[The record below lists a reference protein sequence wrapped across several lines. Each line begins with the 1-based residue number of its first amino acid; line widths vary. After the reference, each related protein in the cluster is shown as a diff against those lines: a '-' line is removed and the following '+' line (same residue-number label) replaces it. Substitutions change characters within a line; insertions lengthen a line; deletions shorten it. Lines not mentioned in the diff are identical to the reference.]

1 MSGAE
6 QNAAAF
12 PFAFGSLRNFDRA
25 FAHNLVVVLIGLLVR
40 CRVTNMGGLYG
51 GHQSHLLAL

>member
-25 FAHNLVVVLIGLLVR
+25 FEHFRRLDRGVVR
-40 CRVTNMGGLYG
+40 SRVTNMGGLYG
-51 GHQSHLLAL
+51 ADQSHLLAL